1 MKIGL
6 FFGSFN
12 PIHNAHISIGKY
24 FIKNSPLDKIWF
36 VISPMNPFKKD
47 HNLLPAHQRLE
58 LIQIALE
65 NVDSIEASEVELN
78 MPTPSYTIN
87 TLRKL
92 WHSFPQDEFSIIMGT
107 DNLLNLDKW
116 MDHQTILEKC
126 KLYVYPR
133 TDTDGGTFK
142 AHPSVIMASSE
153 FLKISSTEIREK
165 IQSDGAASIIPEK
178 VLKKIKEKKYYS

>member
-12 PIHNAHISIGKY
+12 PIHNAHISIGKH

-58 LIQIALE
+58 LVQIALE
-65 NVDSIEASEVELN
+65 NVDSIEASKVELN
-78 MPTPSYTIN
+78 MPTPSYTIH

-107 DNLLNLDKW
+107 DNLLKLDKW

-142 AHPSVIMASSE
+142 AHPNVIMASSE
-153 FLKISSTEIREK
+153 FLEISSTEIREK
-165 IQSDGAASIIPEK
+165 LQSDGAASIIPEK
-178 VLKKIKEKKYYS
+178 VLKKIKEKNYYS